1 MAKSSGPAR
10 QIHERTYGE
19 ERDRMVDATK
29 AEIIKKF
36 GDGSIMRYG
45 DGGPSSSRGHSDR
58 SSTPRF
64 PASAAFRARHIIE
77 IYGPESSVNDF
88 FP

>member
-45 DGGPSSSRGHSDR
+45 DGGPELEVEAIPTGALALDAALGIGGGSRGGL
-58 SSTPRF
+58 T
-64 PASAAFRARHIIE
+64 A
-77 IYGPESSVNDF
+77 V
-88 FP
+88 